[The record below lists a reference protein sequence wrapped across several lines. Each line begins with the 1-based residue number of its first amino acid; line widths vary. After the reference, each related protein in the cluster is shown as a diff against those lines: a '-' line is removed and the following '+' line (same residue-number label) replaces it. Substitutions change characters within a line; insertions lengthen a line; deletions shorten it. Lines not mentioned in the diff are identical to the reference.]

1 MPFTARRS
9 PPPNAKMDMTSEE
22 RDQRT
27 VFILQVVLASFIWRT
42 VQFFFFLIAVLHVK
56 IVVIDVRRQIFQ
68 IAKETR
74 PRDLE
79 EFFSS
84 VGHVRDVRI
93 ITDSKTRRSKGICY
107 VEFWEIESVNL
118 VSIVSKNS
126 SWYCC
131 TYGTSILFVFYYSYV
146 APYCRCIAWCPYIM
160 LNYIRTV
167 PSTDLPTWITVK
179 LKIFVL

>member
-1 MPFTARRS
+1 
-9 PPPNAKMDMTSEE
+9 MTFMLLRFFE
-22 RDQRT
+22 
-27 VFILQVVLASFIWRT
+27 ILSF
-42 VQFFFFLIAVLHVK
+42 K
-56 IVVIDVRRQIFQ
+56 

-118 VSIVSKNS
+118 VSNH
-126 SWYCC
+126 
-131 TYGTSILFVFYYSYV
+131 LVFK
-146 APYCRCIAWCPYIM
+146 IH
-160 LNYIRTV
+160 L
-167 PSTDLPTWITVK
+167 LQLK
-179 LKIFVL
+179 LKTLFNMSSGSRTQWAEVVGSAFSDPANFS

>member
-1 MPFTARRS
+1 MFGR
-9 PPPNAKMDMTSEE
+9 EC
-22 RDQRT
+22 
-27 VFILQVVLASFIWRT
+27 
-42 VQFFFFLIAVLHVK
+42 
-56 IVVIDVRRQIFQ
+56 FQ

-118 VSIVSKNS
+118 VSDCFAYGY
-126 SWYCC
+126 YCV
-131 TYGTSILFVFYYSYV
+131 Y
-146 APYCRCIAWCPYIM
+146 
-160 LNYIRTV
+160 
-167 PSTDLPTWITVK
+167 
-179 LKIFVL
+179 